1 MLFRK
6 QTLIHRLRNVPLFP
20 VIPVLPIAL
29 VVSDAVFAILNFRRL
44 KRLETKVARPSLSG
58 ARRVRNGKVARAV
71 A

>member
-20 VIPVLPIAL
+20 IIPVLPIAL
-29 VVSDAVFAILNFRRL
+29 VVSDAVFGILNFRRL
-44 KRLETKVARPSLSG
+44 KRLETKVRPSLAG
-58 ARRVRNGKVARAV
+58 ARRVRNGRVAKAV